1 MSDGSL
7 AATVFR
13 ISLALSGVNVSIVS
27 CCRKRICQ
35 YPILFLRNVRHL
47 IFEASES
54 AVILKLLFIWYEYS
68 SYLDF
73 GTLPWVLPPHC
84 G

>member
-27 CCRKRICQ
+27 CCRKKNLSIPDTFSKECQ
-35 YPILFLRNVRHL
+35 TFDI
-47 IFEASES
+47 
-54 AVILKLLFIWYEYS
+54 
-68 SYLDF
+68 
-73 GTLPWVLPPHC
+73 
-84 G
+84 